1 MIPAPPQTDDEKHVE
16 CISCPLCR
24 EVGHSRWADENG
36 YTAVKCSKCG
46 LIYVNPRPCMAL
58 ISQAVR
64 TGVHTHVD
72 HKRSVIGRR
81 VSKKVRVYR
90 KLLETMFADVWN
102 GQRTVRWLDVG
113 AGYGEVVEAVSTLA
127 GPQSTV
133 DGLEP
138 MAPKAQSAR
147 ARGFSVTEG
156 YLSDVAQQ
164 YGFVSLVN
172 VFSHIPDF
180 HGFLQDVN
188 RVLEP
193 NGEMFIETGNIADL
207 DSPHDVPTDLNLP
220 DHLVFAGEQH
230 IHEFL
235 GEAGFSV
242 VCIMKKR
249 RDGFLNAAKNVGRKF
264 MGRPVTLSLPYTLE
278 YRSLLIRARKL
289 SR

>member
-1 MIPAPPQTDDEKHVE
+1 M
-16 CISCPLCR
+16 
-24 EVGHSRWADENG
+24 
-36 YTAVKCSKCG
+36 
-46 LIYVNPRPCMAL
+46 
-58 ISQAVR
+58 
-64 TGVHTHVD
+64 
-72 HKRSVIGRR
+72 
-81 VSKKVRVYR
+81 
-90 KLLETMFADVWN
+90 
-102 GQRTVRWLDVG
+102 
-113 AGYGEVVEAVSTLA
+113 
-127 GPQSTV
+127 
-133 DGLEP
+133 
-138 MAPKAQSAR
+138 
-147 ARGFSVTEG
+147 TEG

-220 DHLVFAGEQH
+220 DRLVFAGEQH

-235 GEAGFSV
+235 GKAGFSV

-249 RDGFLNAAKNVGRKF
+249 RDGFFNAAKNVGRKF
-264 MGRPVTLSLPYTLE
+264 MGRPVTLSLPYTLK